1 MRISSAAVVPRPT
14 DWLERRTFHHSD
26 FADASDLARAKG
38 EQGLVVSVCVPA
50 LNEETTVGTI
60 VETIR
65 TQLMDAVP
73 LVDELVVIDSAS
85 SDGTVAVAR
94 AAGAEVY
101 QDREILPDV
110 EPMAGKGEAMWKSL
124 FVLRGDVIL
133 WLDADITNFHPRFV
147 CGPLG
152 PILTDTGV
160 GYVKSFYRRPMERDG
175 GPATLEGGRVTELA
189 ARPLISMFW
198 PHLAGLIQP
207 LAGEYAGRRALLE
220 QVPFCTGYGV
230 EIGLLIDIAER
241 FGIDAMAQVDLEERT
256 HRNRPIGELSRMA
269 FAVLH
274 AALRRLARSGR
285 LEAGLSATEGL
296 YQFEPSDGGYEMRS
310 TDIEVRER
318 PPATTVAGYGTL
330 R

>member
-1 MRISSAAVVPRPT
+1 MAGPG
-14 DWLERRTFHHSD
+14 DWFERRTFQHSD
-26 FADASDLARAKG
+26 FADAVSLLEAKRRQDLV
-38 EQGLVVSVCVPA
+38 LSVCIPA
-50 LNEETTVGTI
+50 LNEEGTVGTI
-60 VETIR
+60 VEAIR
-65 TQLMDAVP
+65 EALMDEVP

-85 SDGTVAVAR
+85 SDTTVDVAR

-101 QDREILPDV
+101 QDREIMPEL
-110 EPMAGKGEAMWKSL
+110 EPFAGKGEALWKSL

-147 CGPLG
+147 YGPLG
-152 PILTDTGV
+152 PLLSDPAIS
-160 GYVKSFYRRPMERDG
+160 YVKSFYRRPLGEG
-175 GPATLEGGRVTELA
+175 STPTLEGGRVTELA
-189 ARPLISMFW
+189 ARPMISMFW

-207 LAGEYAGRRALLE
+207 LAGEYAGRRSVLE

-241 FGIDAMAQVDLEERT
+241 FGIDVMAQVDLEQRT

-274 AALRRLARSGR
+274 AGLQRLARSGR
-285 LEAGLSATEGL
+285 LDADLRAAEGL
-296 YQFEPSDGGYEMRS
+296 IQFDPSNGGYEMRS

-318 PPATTVAGYGTL
+318 PPAITIAGYPG
-330 R
+330 RP